1 MLPLISGAK
10 LEEVLINQHQF
21 AKMKILQQYNI
32 ANQVQINAKRLNKNK
47 TLPPVKDRMLA
58 PSLISSQYAPQL
70 SPVGSLT
77 NLLTDLSS
85 TGFLHRKQ
93 SNVMDEVDKNKDI
106 PLILAK
112 EVAQR
117 KQRQLS
123 IPPVLF
129 QSKDKNSSLKY
140 INVAL
145 SQRLNDPKLTNVRT
159 DEGGLH
165 FYSPKVASKIEQVFS
180 QPQKVVEPELRK
192 KLELLSEAQGWAID
206 YL

>member
-1 MLPLISGAK
+1 M
-10 LEEVLINQHQF
+10 
-21 AKMKILQQYNI
+21 
-32 ANQVQINAKRLNKNK
+32 
-47 TLPPVKDRMLA
+47 
-58 PSLISSQYAPQL
+58 
-70 SPVGSLT
+70 
-77 NLLTDLSS
+77 
-85 TGFLHRKQ
+85 HRKQ
-93 SNVMDEVDKNKDI
+93 SNVIDEVDKNKDI

-129 QSKDKNSSLKY
+129 QSKDKNQSLKY